1 MLHNLYNK
9 LKENCEIFQA
19 ISKNSPPN
27 NNARKLQVPRNF
39 NFFRGVARSG
49 DPVFMQ
55 QPIINSSTWNSSLVS
70 NCLGLL
76 LNSNRCQGALDQ
88 KMKTWQQFLQFS
100 SFNPGKLVVL
110 PYVYALK
117 MWKML
122 FCLLAKHVIQ
132 VSRKMASD
140 RGFDRAFVL
149 MTKHKKNAIIYVKS
163 VGLTS

>member
-1 MLHNLYNK
+1 MKYFKQYQK
-9 LKENCEIFQA
+9 L
-19 ISKNSPPN
+19 SPN

-39 NFFRGVARSG
+39 NFFEGLHILG
-49 DPVFMQ
+49 
-55 QPIINSSTWNSSLVS
+55 TLCLCSSLLSIHPAHEILLYS

-100 SFNPGKLVVL
+100 SSNPGKLVVL
-110 PYVYALK
+110 PHVYALK

-140 RGFDRAFVL
+140 RGFDRAFVYV
-149 MTKHKKNAIIYVKS
+149 TKHWNATWIWA
-163 VGLTS
+163 